1 MKVKKEKLIKYGIG
15 VDMGKKKFHACIK
28 SEWSDGHVKVVST
41 KSFDNTPGGHK
52 AFYEWLEKNRKNKEV
67 PYQILIEVTGVYHEK
82 LLYYLYDMEVNVCV
96 EMPKKVKRYL
106 ESIGQYSKTDKLDSK
121 GIAQMAC
128 ERKFVKW
135 RPASKHIRELRAL
148 LRHRKALIKSQNS
161 FSNQLHAIETSG
173 TEATAVVESLGEML
187 KKIGAQKKLVEKES
201 IRLAKEDEELYAKA
215 KLISDSITGLGI
227 VTVLTVAAETNGF
240 TNIRSQKQLES
251 YAGFDVVENSSGAH
265 VGKTKISKQGN
276 VYLRAAMYMPVVSM
290 TRHKPKIFYD
300 LYLRL
305 IKRNGGIKKKAMVAV
320 QRKLLVMIYTLWKK
334 NEAFDPEFEAKKR
347 EKKEKEIVPV

>member
-1 MKVKKEKLIKYGIG
+1 
-15 VDMGKKKFHACIK
+15 
-28 SEWSDGHVKVVST
+28 
-41 KSFDNTPGGHK
+41 
-52 AFYEWLEKNRKNKEV
+52 
-67 PYQILIEVTGVYHEK
+67 VYHEK
-82 LLYYLYDMEVNVCV
+82 LLYYLHDLGLTVCI

-135 RPASKHIRELRAL
+135 KPASGHIRELRAL
-148 LRHRKALIKSQNS
+148 LRHRKALIKSKNS

-173 TEATAVVESLGEML
+173 TEAATVVGSLREMV
-187 KKIGAQKKLVEKES
+187 KKIEVQKKLIEKES
-201 IRLAKEDEELYAKA
+201 IELAKEDKDLHAKA
-215 KLISDSITGLGI
+215 KLISDSITGVGI

-240 TNIRSQKQLES
+240 INIKSQKQLES

-265 VGKTKISKQGN
+265 VGKTKISKRGN
-276 VYLRAAMYMPVVSM
+276 VYLRACMYMPVVSM
-290 TRHKPKIFYD
+290 MRHKPEIFYD

-305 IKRNGGIKKKAMVAV
+305 VKRNGGLKKKAMVAV